1 METVA
6 VGPRQVDVWPN
17 GQIITP
23 IDSAIRWTLFDDH
36 NTLHDDL
43 VCVALTR
50 EIDEWGDERAP
61 SRSSGGRR
69 IYHLETWG
77 SPVVDLIHTRA
88 VALFKQ
94 AVGSATAAV
103 DQLHQRLPPTRLEL
117 TARPPA
123 QRRERS
129 LVG

>member
-6 VGPRQVDVWPN
+6 IGPRQVDVWPN

-23 IDSAIRWTLFDDH
+23 IDSSIRWTLFDDH

-43 VCVALTR
+43 VRVALTR
-50 EIDEWGDERAP
+50 ENDEWGDERAP
-61 SRSSGGRR
+61 SRSLDGRR

-77 SPVVDLIHTRA
+77 SSVVDLIHTPA

-94 AVGSATAAV
+94 AVGSATASV
-103 DQLHQRLPPTRLEL
+103 DLSWANVHHQHD
-117 TARPPA
+117 
-123 QRRERS
+123 
-129 LVG
+129 